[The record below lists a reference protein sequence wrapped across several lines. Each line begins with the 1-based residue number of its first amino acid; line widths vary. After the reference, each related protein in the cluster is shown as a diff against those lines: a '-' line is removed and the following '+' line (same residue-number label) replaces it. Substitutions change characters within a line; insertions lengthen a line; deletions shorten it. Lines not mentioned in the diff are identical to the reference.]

1 MDIINTPIPVRIF
14 LEFIF
19 EHLFYIQ
26 QTKKTL
32 NNKKKYLGQLYCSQT
47 MNKLMMISE
56 IIQQTPSTQPY

>member
-26 QTKKTL
+26 QTKKNTEQQKEIFGTIVL
-32 NNKKKYLGQLYCSQT
+32 QPNN
-47 MNKLMMISE
+47 E
-56 IIQQTPSTQPY
+56 